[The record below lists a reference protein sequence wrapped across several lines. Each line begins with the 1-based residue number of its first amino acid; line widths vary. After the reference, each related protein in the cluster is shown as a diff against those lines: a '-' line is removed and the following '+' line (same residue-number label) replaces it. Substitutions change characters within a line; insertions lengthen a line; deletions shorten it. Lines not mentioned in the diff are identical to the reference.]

1 MFQNERRLQKI
12 GSSILMS
19 LPAEWIK
26 TLGLKKGDILSI
38 ENNDDKSIT
47 IFPTSN
53 RNSQAKEI
61 AIHLLD
67 LSHEKLINQIYGAY
81 LLGYDI
87 IKIVGRTQIDFE
99 NREIIKKAMRNL
111 IGLEIVDEDGLNMTI
126 QFLLDAHSMNIS
138 KILKQMSSIVS
149 GMHKDI
155 VNAMKTRD
163 SEIDLLVRGRDDEV
177 NRQYFL
183 IVRLI
188 RTAMM
193 DRRLASSLDLSNI
206 DILDYRIAANHLEN
220 AGDFISRLSS
230 QLSGFFDKI
239 KYEKIIEANY
249 LILEM
254 QEKSISGFITKDTEK
269 SSHVVTLFNKFNA
282 ISNFIKNDYIKLE
295 GNYQSALKIIN
306 IIYTMDEI
314 ARCWVDITD
323 LIKPVYSIR

>member
-12 GSSILMS
+12 GSSVLMS

-26 TLGLKKGDILSI
+26 TLGLKKGDIISI
-38 ENNDDKSIT
+38 ENNDDNSIT
-47 IFPTSN
+47 IFPAGD

-67 LSHEKLINQIYGAY
+67 LSHDKLINQIYGAY

-99 NREIIKKAMRNL
+99 DREIIKKAMRNL

-126 QFLLDAHSMNIS
+126 QFLLDAHSLNVS

-149 GMHKDI
+149 GTHKDI

-220 AGDFISRLSS
+220 AGDLISRLSS
-230 QLSGFFDKI
+230 QLSGFLDEI

-249 LILEM
+249 LILDM

-269 SSHVVTLFNKFNA
+269 SSHVVTLFNKFDA
-282 ISNFIKNDYIKLE
+282 ISTFIKNDYIKLE
-295 GNYQSALKIIN
+295 RNYESALKIIN

-314 ARCWVDITD
+314 ARCWVDIAD
-323 LIKPVYSIR
+323 LIKPDYSIR

>member
-1 MFQNERRLQKI
+1 MFQDERRLQKI

-38 ENNDDKSIT
+38 ENNDDNSIT
-47 IFPTSN
+47 IFPTSD
-53 RNSQAKEI
+53 RNSKAKEI

-230 QLSGFFDKI
+230 QLSGFIDEI

-282 ISNFIKNDYIKLE
+282 ISTFIKNDYIKLE

>member
-1 MFQNERRLQKI
+1 
-12 GSSILMS
+12 MS

-61 AIHLLD
+61 AIHLLH

-193 DRRLASSLDLSNI
+193 DRRLASSLELSNI

-269 SSHVVTLFNKFNA
+269 SSHVVTLFNKFDA
-282 ISNFIKNDYIKLE
+282 ISTFIKNDYIKLE

-306 IIYTMDEI
+306 IIYTMDDI